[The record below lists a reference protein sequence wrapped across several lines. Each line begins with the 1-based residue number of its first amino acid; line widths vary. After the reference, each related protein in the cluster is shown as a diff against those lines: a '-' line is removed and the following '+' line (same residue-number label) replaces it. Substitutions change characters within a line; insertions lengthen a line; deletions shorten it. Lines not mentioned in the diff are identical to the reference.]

1 MNRLVRVALVGGI
14 GVVLLAGTAASAFAA
29 NAYRQTNLV
38 ADRPG
43 FAAVTDPNLVN
54 PWGLAAGP
62 QTPLWVSDNGADAAT
77 IYPGAVGGSPITI
90 APLVVGIPGGAPT
103 GQVFNTTTRFKLK
116 QGSTNDPALF
126 IFDSEAGWITA
137 WNQSLS
143 PLTSA
148 IPVAH
153 SPGAIYKGLAL
164 ATIRHVGSFLYAADF
179 HHGRIDVLNGRWGW
193 AHLSG
198 SFRDPRL
205 PKGYAPFNIQNI
217 GGRLYVAYAKQ
228 DSTASDEIDGA
239 GLGIVDVYTT
249 RGHLVRRLISGGAL
263 NAPWG
268 LVKAPGN
275 FGRFSHA
282 LLVGNFGD
290 GTINAYN
297 AWNGHWLGT
306 LRRPSGRQITIDGLW
321 GLRFGNGV
329 TGGTHDLLFSAG
341 SDGEA
346 HGLLG
351 IIHATH

>member
-1 MNRLVRVALVGGI
+1 MNRLARAVVAGGI
-14 GVVLLAGTAASAFAA
+14 GVVVLVGTAASAFAA

-43 FAAVTDPNLVN
+43 FAAVTDTNLVN

-62 QTPLWVSDNGADAAT
+62 QTPLWVSDNGTDVAT
-77 IYPGAVGGSPITI
+77 IYPGAAGGSPISV

-103 GQVFNTTTRFKLK
+103 GQVYNPTTGFKLK
-116 QGSTNDPALF
+116 QGATNDPALF
-126 IFDSEAGWITA
+126 IFDSEAGKITA

-148 IPVAH
+148 VTVAQ
-153 SPGAIYKGLAL
+153 STGAIYKGLAL
-164 ATIRHVGSFLYAADF
+164 ATIPDRGRFVYAADF
-179 HHGRIDVLNGRWGW
+179 HHARIDVLNGRWGW
-193 AHLSG
+193 AHLPG
-198 SFRDPRL
+198 SFRDPQL
-205 PKGYAPFNIQNI
+205 PHGYAPFNIQNI

-228 DSTASDEIDGA
+228 DSMATDEIAGA
-239 GLGIVDVYTT
+239 GLGFVDVYTRT
-249 RGHLVRRLISGGAL
+249 GFLIQRIASRGAL

-268 LVKAPGN
+268 LVKAPGD

-297 AWNGHWLGT
+297 ATNGHWLGT
-306 LRRPSGRQITIDGLW
+306 LRRPNGNRITINGLW
-321 GLRFGNGV
+321 GLRFGNGI
-329 TGGTHDLLFSAG
+329 TGNTSDLLFSAG
-341 SDGEA
+341 SDDEA

-351 IIHATH
+351 TIHATH